1 MRNRFTHA
9 ILKFRMYA
17 MNSAKISFRGTVMK
31 AYLKV
36 MIRAL
41 VILVVVNAVM

>member
-1 MRNRFTHA
+1 
-9 ILKFRMYA
+9 
-17 MNSAKISFRGTVMK
+17 MNSAKISFRGTVIK

-41 VILVVVNAVM
+41 VILVVENAVM

>member
-1 MRNRFTHA
+1 
-9 ILKFRMYA
+9 

-36 MIRAL
+36 MISAL
-41 VILVVVNAVM
+41 VILVVVKAVM